1 MKLNVEL
8 FLETLGYMG
17 TGLVGIFTVTAVI
30 ILSIFL
36 LNKLGSA
43 LDKKQQ

>member
-1 MKLNVEL
+1 MNLNVKL

-17 TGLVGIFTVTAVI
+17 KGLVGIFTVTAVI

-43 LDKKQQ
+43 IDKKGQ

>member
-1 MKLNVEL
+1 MNLNVEL
-8 FLETLGYMG
+8 FLETLNYMA
-17 TGLVGIFTVTAVI
+17 TGLVGIFAVTAVI

-43 LDKKQQ
+43 LDKKQ